1 MRTVAI
7 FGILFS
13 AITTTHAAPSNA
25 ESDVTLYCTGSTWSQ
40 LINQGE
46 SLTDAI
52 VRFQNKA
59 IYIEINSV
67 GFGQSS
73 TPPKAVTGM
82 QVAGIITLASA
93 YQGQPDIKV
102 NYSLNRYSGSLTV
115 FPTEQNKKI
124 LFSGVCKRASPL
136 F

>member
-13 AITTTHAAPSNA
+13 TIVTTYAAPSNA

-40 LINQGE
+40 IINQGE
-46 SLTDAI
+46 SPTDAI

-59 IYIEINSV
+59 IYIEINAV
-67 GFGQSS
+67 GFGHSS

-82 QVAGIITLASA
+82 QVAGTITLTSA
-93 YQGQPDIKV
+93 FQGQPNIKV
-102 NYSLNRYSGSLTV
+102 SYSLNRYSGSLTV
-115 FPTEQNKKI
+115 FPIEQNAKV
-124 LFSGVCKRASPL
+124 LFSGVCKRTSPL